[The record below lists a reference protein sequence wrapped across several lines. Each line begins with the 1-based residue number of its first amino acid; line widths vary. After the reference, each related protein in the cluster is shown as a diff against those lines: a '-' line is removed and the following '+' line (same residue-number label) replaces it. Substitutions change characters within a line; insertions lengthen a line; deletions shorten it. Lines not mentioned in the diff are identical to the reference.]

1 MIVEK
6 MKDPNRRTG
15 NDVEDDIEAAIQRE
29 AEAMAEE
36 AVDPETGEILKSPE
50 AEKAQAEVESLKGEM
65 CDIIAGSVRFI
76 RRLDA
81 EIVALKAHI
90 DDSKKILERLK
101 RTQEK
106 AEARAIYRM
115 TRNQYKTITDGKTGL
130 CVTLCKPRES
140 VITVDSK
147 IPAEFMRIKSITGLK
162 KLPSEDVLKALG
174 DGAKINL
181 EPNKT
186 AIAKAIHAGEAVP
199 GARIELKASLR
210 FSK

>member
-1 MIVEK
+1 
-6 MKDPNRRTG
+6 
-15 NDVEDDIEAAIQRE
+15 
-29 AEAMAEE
+29 
-36 AVDPETGEILKSPE
+36 
-50 AEKAQAEVESLKGEM
+50 
-65 CDIIAGSVRFI
+65 
-76 RRLDA
+76 
-81 EIVALKAHI
+81 
-90 DDSKKILERLK
+90 
-101 RTQEK
+101 
-106 AEARAIYRM
+106 M

-140 VITVDSK
+140 VITEDSK

-186 AIAKAIHAGEAVP
+186 AIAEAIHAGEAVP